1 LLNNQSPVHN
11 RRKAFIYVSNGYDFD
26 PFSKS
31 RAKEMNE
38 RYSSMLGRNNS
49 DDGSDG
55 SSNSSS
61 EVNPFSKQGNQFA
74 AADLASELSEL
85 TRQANRSNVTMYTI
99 DPRGLVGGPDLDETK
114 LDMMDWQDH
123 VRETQSSLR
132 VIADLTGG
140 YAAVNSNDFDKALK
154 RIDAETSDYYVL
166 GYYSSNPDPLKK
178 RRNIEI
184 KVAKTGRYD
193 LKYKTSYT
201 LRPPPAVKSTSAK

>member
-1 LLNNQSPVHN
+1 
-11 RRKAFIYVSNGYDFD
+11 VSNGYDFD

-31 RAKEMNE
+31 RAKEANQRFSQMTGQDC
-38 RYSSMLGRNNS
+38 SSDTSGNCDSNNQNT
-49 DDGSDG
+49 DT
-55 SSNSSS
+55 
-61 EVNPFSKQGNQFA
+61 NPFSKGGNEFA

-85 TRQANRSNVTMYTI
+85 TREANRANTTMYTI

-114 LDMMDWQDH
+114 LDMTDWQDH
-123 VRETQSSLR
+123 IRETQSSLR
-132 VIADLTGG
+132 VIAELTGG
-140 YAAVNSNDFDKALK
+140 YAVVNQNDFDKALK

-184 KVAKTGRYD
+184 KVTKAGRYD

-201 LRPPPAVKSTSAK
+201 LRPPPAVKAPKSSK